1 MCPALCPA
9 FLKRSG
15 CEPLVQW
22 KAVVGLLPVGNPRG
36 ELGAGQL
43 MVLGSVSGL
52 LLVPLVQSWLPS
64 GAGFIAAL

>member
-1 MCPALCPA
+1 MEG
-9 FLKRSG
+9 SG
-15 CEPLVQW
+15 
-22 KAVVGLLPVGNPRG
+22 GTLPVGNPRG